1 MNVYKKI
8 NMIGVHWK
16 MQFSGGKG
24 VTKKTRYS
32 SVAKMGKV
40 QAVCRF
46 KEGLD
51 KKEVVVFLREGW
63 CSDAPYV

>member
-16 MQFSGGKG
+16 MQISGGER

-32 SVAKMGKV
+32 SVAEMGKV
-40 QAVCRF
+40 WAVCRF
-46 KEGLD
+46 KDSLD
-51 KKEVVVFLREGW
+51 KKEEVVFLREGW

>member
-1 MNVYKKI
+1 
-8 NMIGVHWK
+8 
-16 MQFSGGKG
+16 MQFSGGEG

-51 KKEVVVFLREGW
+51 KKEGVVFLREGW